1 MYVEMD
7 LQPQEVGA
15 FDVMLSSKSF
25 AMIHVIRHTFTM
37 GVISQLLTFDF
48 QTSCCLID
56 CLVPLQTV
64 TNCMTMT
71 AIVMQKTI

>member
-25 AMIHVIRHTFTM
+25 AMIHVVRHRFTV

-48 QTSCCLID
+48 QTSHCLID
-56 CLVPLQTV
+56 CLIPLQMV
-64 TNCMTMT
+64 INCTAMT
-71 AIVMQKTI
+71 AVVTQKMI